1 VSTDDPLQRPL
12 EGNRLCAREQFLAE
26 LGKALQMG
34 ACWGLVLSQPVPG
47 QAADGALRVEKI
59 TVRPVEISGQRC
71 YQLAERRGKQEFHRN
86 LGADELLRRTTEE
99 IGAVFARADLYTRSA
114 DLYLRINGRNGAH
127 MARKKPSR
135 SAPPVLAHDR
145 RKRYIIPEGEPC
157 AFMQEI
163 GVMTPAGQVK
173 AARQAKFRQ
182 VNRFLELVEDV
193 LPELPPDGSLRV
205 IDFGCGKSYLTFA
218 LHHLLRNIHQRDV
231 EIVGLDLK
239 ANVVRDCQRIAERLG
254 CTGLRF
260 EVGDIAGYVPGG
272 AVDLVVTLHAC
283 DTASDAALA
292 RAIGWKTRVI
302 LAAPCCQHEMAGL
315 LSTDVLPGILG
326 FGILKERFAALA
338 TDALRAAILERAG
351 YQTQIV
357 EFIDLEHTPKNLLLR
372 AIRRAQPDPAAAD
385 AVVLLKRQLG
395 IGEFSL
401 ERLLQDVPA

>member
-1 VSTDDPLQRPL
+1 MSGSGLH
-12 EGNRLCAREQFLAE
+12 AREQFLAE
-26 LGKALQMG
+26 LAKSLQT
-34 ACWGLVLSQPVPG
+34 AECWGLVLSQPVRRLAEEGVPG
-47 QAADGALRVEKI
+47 IEKI

-86 LGADELLRRTTEE
+86 LGAAELLGRISDEL
-99 IGAVFARADLYTRSA
+99 GVGFSQADLYTRSA
-114 DLYLRINGRNGAH
+114 DLLLRMNGRNGAAN
-127 MARKKPSR
+127 MTRKQPSR
-135 SAPPVLAHDR
+135 SAPPMLAHDR

-193 LPELPPDGSLRV
+193 LPELPTDGSLRV

-231 EIVGLDLK
+231 DIVGLDLK
-239 ANVVRDCQRIAERLG
+239 AGVVRDCQRIAEKLG
-254 CTGLRF
+254 CAGLRF
-260 EVGDIAGYVPGG
+260 EVGDIAGYAPGG
-272 AVDLVVTLHAC
+272 GVDLVVTLHAC

-292 RAIGWKTRVI
+292 QAIRWKTKVI

-315 LSTDVLPGILG
+315 LATDVLPGILG

-385 AVVLLKRQLG
+385 AVDLLKRQLG
-395 IGEFSL
+395 IREFGL

>member
-1 VSTDDPLQRPL
+1 MSAEDRLHGPLN
-12 EGNRLCAREQFLAE
+12 GNRLCAREQFLAE
-26 LGKALQMG
+26 LGKALQRG
-34 ACWGLVLSQPVPG
+34 ECWGLVLSKPLEG
-47 QAADGALRVEKI
+47 QAGDGAPRVSKI
-59 TVRPVEISGQRC
+59 TVRPVEIAGQCC
-71 YQLAERRGKQEFHRN
+71 YQLAERRGQQEFHRN
-86 LGADELLRRTTEE
+86 LAAHELLGRATEE
-99 IGAVFARADLYTRSA
+99 LGAGFAQADLCTPSA
-114 DLYLRINGRNGAH
+114 DLLLRMHDRNNAH
-127 MARKKPSR
+127 LTRRKPSR
-135 SAPPVLAHDR
+135 TAPPTLAHDR

-157 AFMQEI
+157 AFMREI

-182 VNRFLELVEDV
+182 VNRFLELVDDV
-193 LPELPPDGSLRV
+193 LQELPPDGTLRV

-239 ANVVRDCQRIAERLG
+239 AGVVRDCQRIAEKLG
-254 CTGLRF
+254 CIGLRF
-260 EVGDIAGYVPGG
+260 AVGDIAGYTPAG

-292 RAIGWKTRVI
+292 QAMRWKTKVI

-315 LSTDVLPGILG
+315 LSADVLPGILR

-385 AVVLLKRQLG
+385 AVDLLKRQLG
-395 IGEFSL
+395 IREFGL
-401 ERLLQDVPA
+401 ERLLQDVPP

>member
-1 VSTDDPLQRPL
+1 LGGD
-12 EGNRLCAREQFLAE
+12 RLCARKQFLAE
-26 LGKALQMG
+26 LGKALQKG
-34 ACWGLVLSQPVPG
+34 ECWGLVLSQPLAR
-47 QAADGALRVEKI
+47 QAGDGVVRVDKI
-59 TVRPVEISGQRC
+59 TVRPVDISGQHC
-71 YQLAERRGKQEFHRN
+71 YQLAERRGKQEFHQN
-86 LGADELLRRTTEE
+86 IGANELLRRTSDEL
-99 IGAVFARADLYTRSA
+99 GAGFAWADLYTRSA
-114 DLYLRINGRNGAH
+114 DLSLRMHDRKGAH
-127 MARKKPSR
+127 MRRRKPSR
-135 SAPPVLAHDR
+135 TAPPVLAHDR

-163 GVMTPAGQVK
+163 GVMTAAGQVK

-182 VNRFLELVEDV
+182 VNRFLELVEDI
-193 LPELPPDGSLRV
+193 LRELPPDGCLRV

-239 ANVVRDCQRIAERLG
+239 AGVVSDCQRIAERLG

-260 EVGDIAGYVPGG
+260 EVGDIAGYAPSG

-292 RAIGWKTRVI
+292 QAIRWRAKVI
-302 LAAPCCQHEMAGL
+302 LAAPCCQHEIAGL
-315 LSTDVLPGILG
+315 LSTDLLPGILG

-338 TDALRAAILERAG
+338 TDALRAAVLERAG

-385 AVVLLKRQLG
+385 AVDLLKRQLG
-395 IGEFSL
+395 IREFSL
-401 ERLLQDVPA
+401 EHLLQDVPD

>member
-1 VSTDDPLQRPL
+1 LG
-12 EGNRLCAREQFLAE
+12 GNRLGAREQFLAE
-26 LGKALQMG
+26 LGKALQVG
-34 ACWGLVLSQPVPG
+34 ECWGLVLSQPVPG
-47 QAADGALRVEKI
+47 QAGDGALRVEKV

-99 IGAVFARADLYTRSA
+99 VGAAFAQADLYTRSA
-114 DLYLRINGRNGAH
+114 DLYLRFNGRNGAH
-127 MARKKPSR
+127 LARKKPSR
-135 SAPPVLAHDR
+135 SAAPVLAHDR

-193 LPELPPDGSLRV
+193 LPELPPDGSLHV

-218 LHHLLRNIHQRDV
+218 LHHLLRNIHRREV

-239 ANVVRDCQRIAERLG
+239 AGVVRDCQRIAERLG

-260 EVGDIAGYVPGG
+260 EVGDIAGYAPGG

-292 RAIGWKTRVI
+292 RAIGWQTRAI

-385 AVVLLKRQLG
+385 AVELLKRQLG
-395 IGEFSL
+395 IREFSL
-401 ERLLQDVPA
+401 ERLLQDLPA